1 LWARWNARGMRR
13 YTRSHGPNV
22 PSCAMPRSPAPA
34 RPRGCPPGSL
44 GLLACPA
51 VTLRERVS
59 DLFLGSQPSYPP
71 GPRDRV
77 ELGVAGLRVPALATF
92 ILLVTCALLLYDRN
106 YDVLP
111 RFGPIDPR
119 SLRNQAIE
127 RVVTFGIIPLV
138 LLLALREDP
147 RQYGLGRGDVRRAVV
162 LGGAATLFTVPVIAL
177 IAGLPAIREWYAPSM
192 TTVAGVTLTNV
203 LDLVPSEFLLRG
215 FLMFAL
221 LRAIGPFGVVVATVP
236 FVMVHIGKPD
246 IEAISTL
253 AGGLVFGWLNWRTG
267 AIWASAGYHV
277 AVQTTV
283 IVAAAWWAG
292 AATPIG

>member
-1 LWARWNARGMRR
+1 VTIRERIADLVLGAPPTYAPGARDRAE
-13 YTRSHGPNV
+13 
-22 PSCAMPRSPAPA
+22 
-34 RPRGCPPGSL
+34 
-44 GLLACPA
+44 
-51 VTLRERVS
+51 VTL
-59 DLFLGSQPSYPP
+59 
-71 GPRDRV
+71 
-77 ELGVAGLRVPALATF
+77 AGLRLPVIATIALV
-92 ILLVTCALLLYDRN
+92 VTCALLLYDRN

-127 RVVTFGIIPLV
+127 RVVTFGIIPLL
-138 LLLALREDP
+138 LLLAMREDP
-147 RQYGLGRGDVRRAVV
+147 RRYGLGRGDGRRAVV
-162 LGGAATLFTVPVIAL
+162 LGSALTLLTVPVIAVV
-177 IAGLPAIREWYAPSM
+177 AGLPAIREWYAPSM
-192 TTVAGVTLTNV
+192 TTVAGVTVTNV

-215 FLMFAL
+215 FLLFAL
-221 LRAIGPFGVVVATVP
+221 LRAVGPVGVVVATVP
-236 FVMVHIGKPD
+236 FVMIHIGKPD

-292 AATPIG
+292 AAAPLA

>member
-1 LWARWNARGMRR
+1 VTIRERIADLVLGAPPTYAPGARDRAE
-13 YTRSHGPNV
+13 
-22 PSCAMPRSPAPA
+22 
-34 RPRGCPPGSL
+34 
-44 GLLACPA
+44 
-51 VTLRERVS
+51 VTL
-59 DLFLGSQPSYPP
+59 
-71 GPRDRV
+71 
-77 ELGVAGLRVPALATF
+77 AGLRLPVIATIALV
-92 ILLVTCALLLYDRN
+92 VTCALLLYDRN

-127 RVVTFGIIPLV
+127 RVVTFGIIPLL
-138 LLLALREDP
+138 LLLAMREDP
-147 RQYGLGRGDVRRAVV
+147 RRYGLGRGDGRRAVV
-162 LGGAATLFTVPVIAL
+162 LGGALTLLTVPIIAVV
-177 IAGLPAIREWYAPSM
+177 AGLPAIREWYAPSM
-192 TTVAGVTLTNV
+192 TTVAGVTVTNV

-215 FLMFAL
+215 FLLFAL
-221 LRAIGPFGVVVATVP
+221 LRAVGPVGVVVATVP
-236 FVMVHIGKPD
+236 FVMIHIGKPD

-292 AATPIG
+292 AAAPLA

>member
-1 LWARWNARGMRR
+1 
-13 YTRSHGPNV
+13 
-22 PSCAMPRSPAPA
+22 
-34 RPRGCPPGSL
+34 
-44 GLLACPA
+44 
-51 VTLRERVS
+51 VTIRERVF
-59 DLFLGSQPSYPP
+59 DLLLGSPPSYPP
-71 GPRDRV
+71 GPRDRAEV
-77 ELGVAGLRVPALATF
+77 SLVGLRVPVIATLA
-92 ILLVTCALLLYDRN
+92 LLVTCALLLYDRN

-119 SLRNQAIE
+119 SLRNQALE

-147 RQYGLGRGDVRRAVV
+147 RRYGLGRGDGRRALA
-162 LGGAATLFTVPVIAL
+162 LGGVLTLVTVPVIA
-177 IAGLPAIREWYAPSM
+177 IVAGVPAIREWYAPSM
-192 TTVAGVTLTNV
+192 STVVGVTVTSV

-215 FLMFAL
+215 FLLFAL
-221 LRAIGPFGVVVATVP
+221 LRTIGPIGVVVATVP

-267 AIWASAGYHV
+267 AIWASAAYHV

-292 AATPIG
+292 APPPGG